1 MYIELVRLNR
11 GEFVKREPLFF
22 TNKALEIYQKTID
35 KFNGSNQE
43 VLVTLRHDTHVLVQS
58 WTNAKIK
65 EVPKGNRKRTF

>member
-1 MYIELVRLNR
+1 MYVELIRLNR
-11 GEFVKREPLFF
+11 GEFLKRELPFF

-35 KFNGSNQE
+35 KFKNSNQE